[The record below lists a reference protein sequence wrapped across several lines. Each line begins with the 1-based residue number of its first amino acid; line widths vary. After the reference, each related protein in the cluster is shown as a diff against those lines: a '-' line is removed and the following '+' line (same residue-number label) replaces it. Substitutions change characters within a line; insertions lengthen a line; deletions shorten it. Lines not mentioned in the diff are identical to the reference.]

1 MKEQIKISNAFAFSR
16 KEVRADARKNL
27 KRHYLFF
34 VVVCLISLVVQA
46 EFVTTDYVIKLRS
59 QFIDDIVTAAQGT
72 FAEETVTQVGEKVN
86 EYGDDY
92 DTFYQAFGDA
102 LEDMTTSN
110 GYASDVFGRSK
121 GMINSVINYMASD
134 TFFSHAYTTIYSIV
148 GSDSLAETI
157 LIAGMVWFSVFFWFY
172 VRNLYIAVCRRIIL
186 EGRIYKKIPFS
197 RFLYFIRA
205 RKWTRAAGA
214 MFLMVALDSAA
225 ALTLVLGPICFYGL
239 FLMPFI
245 IAENPW
251 IRPVRAAKM
260 SWNMMRGNKMALFKM
275 ELSLIGWHILGIL
288 TLGIV
293 NVFYVNPYRIC
304 IYAEFYARARENYKK
319 MRGPGCDLLG
329 DRYLFVKA
337 DSDKL
342 AQEYKD
348 VLEEVNKPDY
358 ELYELTGR
366 KKFIA
371 DHFGVVL
378 ANTKDEQEYEQ
389 SEAKRVRMLGY
400 KSEAEGKMYPS
411 RLSIVPDKKKLSSLG
426 HIHFMRH
433 YSLLSL
439 IVLFFIFSGFG
450 WVWELIYYYIKQG
463 RLINRGV
470 LHGPWLPIYGVG
482 GMMVLIFLYSVRR
495 KPFVHFWM
503 TVLVCGA
510 FEYFG
515 GWALEEI
522 YHEKWWD
529 YTGYFLNLNGRI
541 CAEGLFVFG
550 VCGLAFIYVLAP
562 LLDDR
567 IRKWNKKIVIPV
579 CAVLIAL
586 FVADMVYSR
595 FVPNTGSG
603 VTGDFEDDYRETAV
617 TQVIEE
623 SELT

>member
-1 MKEQIKISNAFAFSR
+1 MREQVKVDNTFEFSR
-16 KEVRADARKNL
+16 KEVKADARKNL
-27 KRHYLFF
+27 KRHYMFF

-59 QFIDDIVTAAQGT
+59 QFIDDIVQAAQGT
-72 FAEETVTQVGEKVN
+72 FAEETVTQVGEKVSEAGN
-86 EYGDDY
+86 DA

-102 LEDMTTSN
+102 LEDLSTSN

-121 GMINSVINYMASD
+121 GMINSTINYLASD
-134 TFFSHAYTTIYSIV
+134 TFISHAYTTIFSIV
-148 GSDSLAETI
+148 GSDSLAEMI
-157 LIAGMVWFSVFFWFY
+157 LIAGMVWFSAFFWIY

-186 EGRIYKKIPFS
+186 EGRVYKKIPFS
-197 RFLYFIRA
+197 RFLFFIRA
-205 RKWTRAAGA
+205 RKWTRAAMA
-214 MFLMVALDSAA
+214 MLLMVALDSAA
-225 ALTLVLGPICFYGL
+225 ALTLVLGPVCYYGL

-245 IAENPW
+245 VAENPW
-251 IRPVRAAKM
+251 IRPTQAAKM
-260 SWNMMRGNKMALFKM
+260 SWNMMRGNKLALFKL
-275 ELSLIGWHILGIL
+275 ELSILGWNL
-288 TLGIV
+288 LGLFTLGIV
-293 NVFYVNPYRIC
+293 NVFYVNPYRVC
-304 IYAEFYARARENYKK
+304 IYAEFYTKAREAYKK
-319 MRGPGCDLLG
+319 IKGPYNYLLA
-329 DRYLFVKA
+329 DKYLFAKA
-337 DSDKL
+337 DSSKL
-342 AQEYKD
+342 SETYAD
-348 VLEEVNKPDY
+348 VIEEVSKPEY
-358 ELYELTGR
+358 ELAELKGR

-371 DHFGVVL
+371 EHFGVVL
-378 ANTKDEQEYEQ
+378 ANTKDEQEYEER
-389 SEAKRVRMLGY
+389 EAQRVRMLGY
-400 KSEAEGKMYPS
+400 KDEAEGKMYPS
-411 RLSIVPDKKKLSSLG
+411 RLSIIPDKKKFRSLT
-426 HIHFMRH
+426 HIHYMRH

-470 LHGPWLPIYGVG
+470 LHGPWLPIYGFG
-482 GMMVLIFLYSVRR
+482 GMMVLIFLYSFRK

-515 GWALEEI
+515 GWALEEM

-567 IRKWNKKIVIPV
+567 IRKWNRKIVIPV

-586 FVADMVYSR
+586 FLSDMIYSR

-603 VTGDFEDDYRETAV
+603 VTGDFEDEVTPTKV
-617 TQVIEE
+617 TQVIDEG
-623 SELT
+623 ELA